1 MQPATPRF
9 SRHRI
14 RVLGTIGIAVGLMV
28 AVLGGTSTLQNFNFL
43 TGALVNSEKAQEKAI
58 KDADKAKKKAEET
71 MRKAE
76 EKARKELEKAQQ
88 ELEEANKKIEQDL
101 LRRLK
106 DSADLSLTK
115 TASESITSQ
124 ENLVYRVTISNAG
137 PAATSQIRFTEPLN
151 DTLAFASATVTD
163 NAGNVSCKNITNS
176 WVCVLSANAP
186 IAAGESRTIDMA
198 YRTRGANQAPA
209 CDKVFVTGPTTV
221 ENGAKKPSDPMQ
233 DNNQAP
239 TVSTRVDCNDIMADV
254 AVQTSAN
261 PSPLTPNETMRYTVN
276 VTNNGP
282 NKASKTKF
290 KQHFSEKLSFKGAS
304 IQNCTV
310 DEGNHEVTCAL
321 GDDEERMQGN
331 LQAGETAQIEL
342 EFTVSPE
349 ARCEFL
355 TAETDLMVESDALSA
370 TIDPLEDNNKAPIST
385 EVACGE
391 PEPTPELQPEGEP
404 EPSAE

>member
-1 MQPATPRF
+1 MQPTTPRF

-14 RVLGTIGIAVGLMV
+14 RILGTVGIAVGLIV
-28 AVLGGTSTLQNFNFL
+28 AVLGATSTFQSLDSL
-43 TGALVNSEKAQEKAI
+43 TGSIVNSEKAQEKAI
-58 KDADKAKKKAEET
+58 KDAEKAKRKAEET
-71 MRKAE
+71 MKKAE

-101 LRRLK
+101 LKRLK

-115 TASESITSQ
+115 TAPESITSQ
-124 ENLVYRVTISNAG
+124 ENLVYRITISNAG
-137 PAATSQIRFTEPLN
+137 PEATSQIRFTEPFN
-151 DTLAFASATVTD
+151 DTLTFASATVAE
-163 NAGNVSCKNITNS
+163 NGGNVSCKNITNS
-176 WVCVLSANAP
+176 WVCVLNSITP

-198 YRTRGANQAPA
+198 YRTRGANQDPA
-209 CDKVFVTGPTTV
+209 CDKVFVTGPTKV
-221 ENGAKKPSDPMQ
+221 ENDAKKPSGPMQ
-233 DNNQAP
+233 DNNEAP
-239 TVSTRVDCNDIMADV
+239 TVSTRVDCDDIMADISV
-254 AVQTSAN
+254 NTYAN
-261 PSPLTPNETMRYTVN
+261 PSTLTPNETMRYTVN

-282 NKASKTKF
+282 NKASRTKF
-290 KQHFSEKLSFKGAS
+290 THHFSDKLTFNSAS

-331 LQAGETAQIEL
+331 LQADETAQVEL

-355 TAETDLMVESDALSA
+355 IAETELVIESDAISA

-385 EVACGE
+385 EVACAE
-391 PEPTPELQPEGEP
+391 PEAEPQAETEPTVE
-404 EPSAE
+404 